1 MAGILT
7 STGPGELALMLKS
20 VTVTVALDVWD
31 RVPLAPVIV
40 KLYGPAVVELQA
52 IVAVPEPVIV

>member
-20 VTVTVALDVWD
+20 VTVTEALDVCD

>member
-1 MAGILT
+1 VAGIPT

-20 VTVTVALDVWD
+20 VTVTIVLDVCD
-31 RVPLAPVIV
+31 RVPLAPVVV